1 MSWGILGT
9 LVCLS
14 FLDMASPAIIG
25 VTLYILL
32 SRSNSAARPLAV
44 YLSTITAFYFAF
56 GCSLIL
62 GLGKLVD
69 HLVELSHSPVLAWG
83 ALVVGVALSALGLVV
98 RSKPGLR
105 LRPPALKA
113 RSMVGLGLATAV
125 VGAGTALPYLGAI
138 GVMTAAG
145 LPAVQWVPAL
155 AVYNIVMVSPSILL
169 YLGHRTLGTGFR
181 DHLRR
186 WRERLEAG
194 SRKVTGWMLTISGAA
209 LAVSGL
215 VGTGVFTGAG

>member
-1 MSWGILGT
+1 
-9 LVCLS
+9 
-14 FLDMASPAIIG
+14 MASPAIIG

-32 SRSNSAARPLAV
+32 SRPNSVARPLAV
-44 YLSTITAFYFAF
+44 YLLTITGFYFAF

-62 GLGKLVD
+62 GLRKLVD
-69 HLVELSHSPVLAWG
+69 HLVELSHSPVPAWG
-83 ALVVGVALSALGLVV
+83 ALVVGVALSALGLVIH
-98 RSKPGLR
+98 SKPGRR

-113 RSMVGLGLATAV
+113 RSMVGLGRATAV

-145 LPAVQWVPAL
+145 LPAVQWIPAL

-181 DHLRR
+181 DRLGR
-186 WRERLEAG
+186 WRERLESG
-194 SRKVTGWMLTISGAA
+194 SRKMTGWMLTVSGVA
-209 LAVSGL
+209 LAIFGL
-215 VGTGVFTGAG
+215 VGTGVFAGAG